1 MQPDRVLL
9 AVMDDRM
16 IAKGLVLHWVTA
28 FFQDYLA
35 TESLD
40 DLVALLRKTRLDTR
54 LMEFFPPHK
63 RTLADFDEHFKVG
76 PCSWVGMAPFHT
88 LDMANSCP
96 LAKRDFGPSNTLLVE
111 HQALALGHMLACL
124 AISRHW
130 TGRDKCGSH
139 KLTSM
144 YAW

>member
-40 DLVALLRKTRLDTR
+40 DLVSLLRKTRLDTR
-54 LMEFFPPHK
+54 LVDFFPPHK
-63 RTLADFDEHFKVG
+63 RTLADFDEHFKVD
-76 PCSWVGMAPFHT
+76 PPQH
-88 LDMANSCP
+88 
-96 LAKRDFGPSNTLLVE
+96 FGPVCIHSLQLCFIASNQQHSLHPLSHEKSTNK
-111 HQALALGHMLACL
+111 MLSV
-124 AISRHW
+124 ISIA
-130 TGRDKCGSH
+130 S
-139 KLTSM
+139 
-144 YAW
+144 

>member
-63 RTLADFDEHFKVG
+63 RTLAEFDEHFEVG
-76 PCSWVGMAPFHT
+76 TCSSLAMPLSHT
-88 LDMANSCP
+88 LDMIICVQLLSLSILMERKSPA
-96 LAKRDFGPSNTLLVE
+96 LASLGRLNTLKSLDRGGTSLE
-111 HQALALGHMLACL
+111 ATWLQAHDNLCV
-124 AISRHW
+124 
-130 TGRDKCGSH
+130 K
-139 KLTSM
+139 
-144 YAW
+144 

>member
-1 MQPDRVLL
+1 MYIVCCAATARCFALKLGMQPDRVLL

-54 LMEFFPPHK
+54 LMDFFPPHK
-63 RTLADFDEHFKVG
+63 RTLSEFDEHFEVQSGILTRK
-76 PCSWVGMAPFHT
+76 CEWTKEF
-88 LDMANSCP
+88 L
-96 LAKRDFGPSNTLLVE
+96 
-111 HQALALGHMLACL
+111 CL
-124 AISRHW
+124 KA
-130 TGRDKCGSH
+130 
-139 KLTSM
+139 
-144 YAW
+144 A